1 LNFLI
6 LLLFFNTSENKQLKK
21 LRDFYQLPLLIE
33 PSFVKKEEAYLNL
46 SVIDIKLNELE
57 RALNEAKKAAYYDR
71 KTEATYLEG
80 VIYHLKGDNE
90 KAALKFKELN
100 QWEYTCFL
108 ENLYILSIEKGLP
121 TQIVRTLP
129 DSLSFYFIFYEKD
142 TSKILNQIN
151 NSILPLWQNFLG
163 RGYLC
168 YKREKFRRALN
179 YFNESY
185 KIQPAKY
192 TGIYIISTLFQLN
205 EFDSLLS
212 FKAKHS
218 INTPLTNYLEG
229 EVFYKK
235 GEIERALEIFLS
247 DTNSKYKTHAIF
259 GAGWSQYHLAK
270 YSKSAKLFERFLE
283 VYEEKELEQYALY
296 RLARAQLKQGKV
308 ESLEYFK
315 RIVKEYPDSPLRDDA
330 CLLLG
335 KINFLLNNYEEAIKW
350 LNLFTKEFPSSRWAP
365 NVYKYLGEIFKNK
378 EEYDTALNY
387 YEKILSLSWASSDL
401 FDEAR
406 YSIEEIKWKKGE
418 YPTKINMY
426 KAFTNKYPENRRTPS
441 LLLKIGEYYHA
452 AKRYDLAIQY
462 NNKILLNHSES
473 EEANES
479 LLILVKIYRE
489 MGDRK
494 SAIELLK
501 KGLQERP
508 ELNNEINLKLGEIYY
523 EAGELKKSIKYY
535 KEVTSKILKP
545 YTLYQ
550 ISIIYQE
557 LGLFKEARIPLKNI
571 IDNFQ
576 GSEYL
581 DEAYLLIAKTYMHD
595 GSLKKAI
602 EILNEGL
609 AKLEHKEI
617 GPLLSFKAEI
627 YCEFKDEEALD
638 LYLESVKLTYDNK
651 RKIKIL
657 ENGRKCAIRLNR
669 YDKAEMFEDL
679 INELK
684 FPKE

>member
-185 KIQPAKY
+185 KIQPVKY

-218 INTPLTNYLEG
+218 INTPLTNYLKG

-235 GEIERALEIFLS
+235 GEIEKALEIFLS
-247 DTNSKYKTHAIF
+247 DTNSEYKTHAIF

-270 YSKSAKLFERFLE
+270 YSESAKLFERFLS
-283 VYEEKELEQYALY
+283 VYGEKELEQYALY

-308 ESLEYFK
+308 ESLEHFK
-315 RIVKEYPDSPLRDDA
+315 RIVKEYPDSPLKDDA
-330 CLLLG
+330 YLLLG
-335 KINFLLNNYEEAIKW
+335 KINFLLNNYDEAIKW
-350 LNLFTKEFPSSRWAP
+350 LSFLTKELPLSRWAP
-365 NVYKYLGEIFKNK
+365 NAYKYLGQIYANK
-378 EEYDTALNY
+378 EAYDSALNY
-387 YEKILSLSWASSDL
+387 YEKILLLTWVPPDL

-406 YSIEEIKWKKGE
+406 YSIEEIKWKRGE

-426 KAFTNKYPENRRTPS
+426 KAFTNKYPKSRRTPS
-441 LLLKIGEYYHA
+441 LLLEIGEYYHA

-479 LLILVKIYRE
+479 LLILVKIYQE

-494 SAIELLK
+494 GAIKLLE

-550 ISIIYQE
+550 ISTIYQE

-581 DEAYLLIAKTYMHD
+581 DEAYLLTAKTYMND

-609 AKLEHKEI
+609 TKLENKKI
-617 GPLLSFKAEI
+617 GDLLSFKAEI
-627 YCEFKDEEALD
+627 YCEFKDEEALE
-638 LYLESVKLTYDNK
+638 LYLESVKLTSDYQK
-651 RKIKIL
+651 KIKIL
-657 ENGRKCAIRLNR
+657 EKGRKCAIRLNK
-669 YDKAEMFEDL
+669 YHKAEMFEDL

-684 FPKE
+684 SIKE

>member
-185 KIQPAKY
+185 KIQPVKY

-218 INTPLTNYLEG
+218 INTPLTNYLKG

-235 GEIERALEIFLS
+235 GEIEKALEIFLS
-247 DTNSKYKTHAIF
+247 DTNSEYKTHAIF

-270 YSKSAKLFERFLE
+270 YSESAKLFERFLS
-283 VYEEKELEQYALY
+283 VYGEKELEQYALY

-308 ESLEYFK
+308 ESLEHFK
-315 RIVKEYPDSPLRDDA
+315 RIVKEYPDSPLKDDA
-330 CLLLG
+330 YLLLG
-335 KINFLLNNYEEAIKW
+335 KINFLLNNYDEAIKW
-350 LNLFTKEFPSSRWAP
+350 LSFLTKELPLSRWAP
-365 NVYKYLGEIFKNK
+365 NAYKYLGQIYANREA
-378 EEYDTALNY
+378 YDSALNY
-387 YEKILSLSWASSDL
+387 YEKILLLTWVPPDL

-406 YSIEEIKWKKGE
+406 YSIEEIKWKRGE

-426 KAFTNKYPENRRTPS
+426 KAFTNKYPKSRRTPS
-441 LLLKIGEYYHA
+441 LLLETGEYYHA

-479 LLILVKIYRE
+479 LLILVKIYQE

-494 SAIELLK
+494 GAIKLLE

-550 ISIIYQE
+550 ISTIYQE

-581 DEAYLLIAKTYMHD
+581 DEAYLLTAKTYMND

-609 AKLEHKEI
+609 TKLENKRI
-617 GPLLSFKAEI
+617 GDLLSFKAEI
-627 YCEFKDEEALD
+627 YCEFKDEEALE
-638 LYLESVKLTYDNK
+638 LYLESVKLTSDYQK
-651 RKIKIL
+651 KIKIL
-657 ENGRKCAIRLNR
+657 EKGRKCAIRLNK
-669 YDKAEMFEDL
+669 YHKAEMFEDL

-684 FPKE
+684 STKE

>member
-1 LNFLI
+1 MNFLI

-46 SVIDIKLNELE
+46 AVIDIRLNELE
-57 RALNEAKKAAYYDR
+57 RALNEAKKAEYYDR
-71 KTEATYLEG
+71 KIEATYLEG

-142 TSKILNQIN
+142 TSKILNQID

-218 INTPLTNYLEG
+218 INTPLTNYLKG

-235 GEIERALEIFLS
+235 GEIEKALEIFLS
-247 DTNSKYKTHAIF
+247 DTNSEYKTHAIF

-270 YSKSAKLFERFLE
+270 YSESAKLFERFLS
-283 VYEEKELEQYALY
+283 VYGEKELEQYALY

-308 ESLEYFK
+308 ESLEHFK
-315 RIVKEYPDSPLRDDA
+315 RIVKEYPDSPLKDDA
-330 CLLLG
+330 YLLLG
-335 KINFLLNNYEEAIKW
+335 KINFLLNNYDEAIKW
-350 LNLFTKEFPSSRWAP
+350 LSFLTKELPLSRWAP
-365 NVYKYLGEIFKNK
+365 NAYKYLGQIYANK
-378 EEYDTALNY
+378 EAYDSALNY
-387 YEKILSLSWASSDL
+387 YEKILLLTWVPPDL

-406 YSIEEIKWKKGE
+406 YSIEEIKWKRGE

-426 KAFTNKYPENRRTPS
+426 KAFTNKYPKSRRTPS
-441 LLLKIGEYYHA
+441 LLLEIGEYYHA

-479 LLILVKIYRE
+479 LLILVKIYQE

-494 SAIELLK
+494 GAIKLLE

-550 ISIIYQE
+550 ISTIYQE

-581 DEAYLLIAKTYMHD
+581 DEAYLLTAKTYMND

-609 AKLEHKEI
+609 TKLENKKI
-617 GPLLSFKAEI
+617 GDLLSFKAEI
-627 YCEFKDEEALD
+627 YCEFKDEEALE
-638 LYLESVKLTYDNK
+638 LYLESVKLTSDYQK
-651 RKIKIL
+651 KIKIL
-657 ENGRKCAIRLNR
+657 EKGRKCAIRLNK
-669 YDKAEMFEDL
+669 YHKAEMFEDL

-684 FPKE
+684 SIKE

>member
-142 TSKILNQIN
+142 TSKILNQID

-185 KIQPAKY
+185 KIQPVKY

-218 INTPLTNYLEG
+218 INTPLTNYLKG

-235 GEIERALEIFLS
+235 GEIEKALEIFLS
-247 DTNSKYKTHAIF
+247 DTNSEYKTHAIF

-270 YSKSAKLFERFLE
+270 YSESAKLFERFLS
-283 VYEEKELEQYALY
+283 VYGEKELEQYALY

-308 ESLEYFK
+308 ESLEHFK
-315 RIVKEYPDSPLRDDA
+315 RIVKEYPDSPLKDDA
-330 CLLLG
+330 YLLLG
-335 KINFLLNNYEEAIKW
+335 KINFLLNNYDEAIKW
-350 LNLFTKEFPSSRWAP
+350 LSFLTKELPLSRWAP
-365 NVYKYLGEIFKNK
+365 NAYKYLGQIYANK
-378 EEYDTALNY
+378 EAYDSALNY
-387 YEKILSLSWASSDL
+387 YEKILLLTWVPPDL

-406 YSIEEIKWKKGE
+406 YSIEEIKWKRGE

-426 KAFTNKYPENRRTPS
+426 KAFTNKYPKSRRTPS
-441 LLLKIGEYYHA
+441 LLLEIGEYYHA

-479 LLILVKIYRE
+479 LLILVKIYQE

-494 SAIELLK
+494 GAIKLLE

-550 ISIIYQE
+550 ISTIYQE

-581 DEAYLLIAKTYMHD
+581 DEAYLLTAKTYMND

-609 AKLEHKEI
+609 TKLENKKI
-617 GPLLSFKAEI
+617 GDLLSFKAEI
-627 YCEFKDEEALD
+627 YCEFKDEEALE
-638 LYLESVKLTYDNK
+638 LYLESVKLTSDYQK
-651 RKIKIL
+651 KIKIL
-657 ENGRKCAIRLNR
+657 EKGRKCAIRLNK
-669 YDKAEMFEDL
+669 YHKAEMFEDL

-684 FPKE
+684 SIKE

>member
-185 KIQPAKY
+185 KIQPVKY

-218 INTPLTNYLEG
+218 INTPLTNYLKG

-235 GEIERALEIFLS
+235 GEIEKALEIFLS
-247 DTNSKYKTHAIF
+247 DTNSEYKTHAIF

-270 YSKSAKLFERFLE
+270 YSESAKLFERFLS
-283 VYEEKELEQYALY
+283 VYGEKELEQYALY

-308 ESLEYFK
+308 ESLEHFK
-315 RIVKEYPDSPLRDDA
+315 RIVKEYPDSPLKDDA
-330 CLLLG
+330 YLLLG
-335 KINFLLNNYEEAIKW
+335 KINFLLNNYDEAIKW
-350 LNLFTKEFPSSRWAP
+350 LSFLTKELPLSRWAP
-365 NVYKYLGEIFKNK
+365 NAYKYLGQIYANK
-378 EEYDTALNY
+378 EAYDSALNY
-387 YEKILSLSWASSDL
+387 YEKILLLTWVPPDL

-406 YSIEEIKWKKGE
+406 YSIEEIKWKRGE

-426 KAFTNKYPENRRTPS
+426 KAFTNKYPKSRRTPS
-441 LLLKIGEYYHA
+441 LLLEIGEYYHA

-479 LLILVKIYRE
+479 LLILVKIYQE

-494 SAIELLK
+494 GAIKLLE

-550 ISIIYQE
+550 ISTIYQE

-581 DEAYLLIAKTYMHD
+581 DEAYLLTAKTYMND

-609 AKLEHKEI
+609 TKLENKRI
-617 GPLLSFKAEI
+617 GDLLSFKAEI
-627 YCEFKDEEALD
+627 YCEFKDEEALE
-638 LYLESVKLTYDNK
+638 LYLESVKLTSDYQK
-651 RKIKIL
+651 KIKIL
-657 ENGRKCAIRLNR
+657 EKGRKCAIRLNK
-669 YDKAEMFEDL
+669 YHKAEMFEDL

-684 FPKE
+684 SIKE

>member
-21 LRDFYQLPLLIE
+21 LRNFYQLPLLIE

-46 SVIDIKLNELE
+46 AVIDIRLNELE
-57 RALNEAKKAAYYDR
+57 RALNEAKKAEYYDR
-71 KTEATYLEG
+71 KIEATYLEG

-90 KAALKFKELN
+90 KATLKFKELN

-108 ENLYILSIEKGLP
+108 ENLYLLSMEKGLP
-121 TQIVRTLP
+121 PQMVKTLP

-142 TSKILNQIN
+142 TSKILNQID

>member
-1 LNFLI
+1 MNFLI

-46 SVIDIKLNELE
+46 AVIDIRLNELE

-90 KAALKFKELN
+90 KATLKFKELN

-108 ENLYILSIEKGLP
+108 ENLYILSMEKGLP
-121 TQIVRTLP
+121 PQIKKTLP
-129 DSLSFYFIFYEKD
+129 DSLSFYFIFHEKD
-142 TSKILNQIN
+142 TSKILNQID

-168 YKREKFRRALN
+168 YKREKYRRALN

-185 KIQPAKY
+185 KIRPAKY

-212 FKAKHS
+212 FKDKNS
-218 INTPLTNYLEG
+218 INTPLTNYLKG
-229 EVFYKK
+229 EAFYKK
-235 GEIERALEIFLS
+235 GEIETAMQIFLY
-247 DTNSKYKTHAIF
+247 DTNSEYKIHAMF
-259 GAGWSQYHLAK
+259 GAGWSKYHLAK
-270 YSKSAKLFERFLE
+270 YSESAKLFERFLE
-283 VYEEKELEQYALY
+283 VYEEKELKQYALY

-308 ESLEYFK
+308 ESLEHFK

-350 LNLFTKEFPSSRWAP
+350 LNLFTEEFPSSRWAP

-401 FDEAR
+401 LDEAR

-426 KAFTNKYPENRRTPS
+426 KAFSNKYPKSRRTPS

-452 AKRYDLAIQY
+452 AKRYDLAIQF
-462 NNKILLNHSES
+462 NNKILLNHPES

-479 LLILVKIYRE
+479 LWILVKIYQE

-494 SAIELLK
+494 GAIELLK

-508 ELNNEINLKLGEIYY
+508 GLKNEINLKLGEIYY
-523 EAGELKKSIKYY
+523 ETGELKKSIEYY
-535 KEVTSKILKP
+535 KKVTSNTLKP

-550 ISIIYQE
+550 ISSIYQE
-557 LGLFKEARIPLKNI
+557 LGFFKEARIPLKDI

-576 GSEYL
+576 ASEYL

-609 AKLEHKEI
+609 AKLENKEI

-638 LYLESVKLTYDNK
+638 LYLESFKLTYDNK
-651 RKIKIL
+651 KKIKIL